1 MATPTVREWLR
12 ERPFALGLSSGF
24 FGFFAHAGL
33 VSVLEDEGLVD
44 NAARMGLY
52 LERQLSVLREKY
64 DIIQEVRVKGL
75 MCAIE
80 FAEPRGLMPK
90 MGWKLV
96 HSLDASMFPQ
106 LIVTPLLTKH
116 RILTQ
121 VAANNA
127 DIVKILP
134 PLVVGEKEIDRFV
147 KALDE
152 VVADLGRFP
161 GPVWEMGQ
169 NFVKAMRT
177 GDPRDPELAAASKL
191 A

>member
-1 MATPTVREWLR
+1 LTVI
-12 ERPFALGLSSGF
+12 
-24 FGFFAHAGL
+24 
-33 VSVLEDEGLVD
+33 EDEGLVD
-44 NAARMGLY
+44 NAARMGVY
-52 LERQLSVLREKY
+52 LEKQLGALQKKY
-64 DIIQEVRVKGL
+64 DIIKDVRVKGL

-80 FAEPRGLMPK
+80 FAEPRGMMPK

-96 HSLDASMFPQ
+96 HSLDSSMFPQ

-134 PLVVGEKEIDRFV
+134 PLIIGEKEIDRFV

-152 VVADLGRFP
+152 VVADLGKFP

-169 NFVKAMRT
+169 NFVKALRT
-177 GDPRDPELAAASKL
+177 NDPRDKELAATT
-191 A
+191 

>member
-1 MATPTVREWLR
+1 MDRCIVHSTTFGRNNLACACGLAALTVM
-12 ERPFALGLSSGF
+12 
-24 FGFFAHAGL
+24 
-33 VSVLEDEGLVD
+33 EDEGLVD
-44 NAARMGLY
+44 NAARMGAY
-52 LERQLSVLREKY
+52 LEKQLVTLQKKY
-64 DIIQEVRVKGL
+64 DIIKEVRVKGL

-80 FAEPRGLMPK
+80 FAEPGGLMPK

-96 HSLDASMFPQ
+96 HSLDSSMFPQ

-134 PLVVGEKEIDRFV
+134 PLIVGEKEIDRFV

-152 VVADLGRFP
+152 VVADLGKFP

-169 NFVKAMRT
+169 NFVKALRT
-177 GDPRDPELAAASKL
+177 SDPRDRELATA
-191 A
+191 

>member
-1 MATPTVREWLR
+1 
-12 ERPFALGLSSGF
+12 
-24 FGFFAHAGL
+24 
-33 VSVLEDEGLVD
+33 VLEEENLID
-44 NAARMGLY
+44 NAARMGAY
-52 LERQLSVLREKY
+52 LESQLTALQKKY
-64 DIIQEVRVKGL
+64 DIIKEVRVKGL

-80 FAEPRGLMPK
+80 FAEPRGMMPK

-96 HSLDASMFPQ
+96 HSLDSSMFPQ

-134 PLVVGEKEIDRFV
+134 PLVIGEKEIDRFV

-169 NFVKAMRT
+169 NFVKALRT
-177 GDPRDPELAAASKL
+177 SDPRDRELATTSS
-191 A
+191 

>member
-1 MATPTVREWLR
+1 
-12 ERPFALGLSSGF
+12 
-24 FGFFAHAGL
+24 
-33 VSVLEDEGLVD
+33 
-44 NAARMGLY
+44 
-52 LERQLSVLREKY
+52 
-64 DIIQEVRVKGL
+64 

-80 FAEPRGLMPK
+80 FAEPSGLMPK

-147 KALDE
+147 TALDS
-152 VVADLGRFP
+152 VIADLGKFP

-177 GDPRDPELAAASKL
+177 SDPRDHELAEAK
-191 A
+191 

>member
-1 MATPTVREWLR
+1 M
-12 ERPFALGLSSGF
+12 
-24 FGFFAHAGL
+24 
-33 VSVLEDEGLVD
+33 EDENLVD
-44 NAARMGLY
+44 NAAKMGAY
-52 LERQLSVLREKY
+52 LEQQLATLQRKY
-64 DIIQEVRVKGL
+64 DIIKEVRVKGL

-80 FAEPRGLMPK
+80 FAEPRGLMPR

-96 HSLDASMFPQ
+96 HSLDSSMFPQ

-134 PLVVGEKEIDRFV
+134 PLTIGEKEVDRFV
-147 KALDE
+147 TALDQ
-152 VVADLGRFP
+152 VIADLGKFP

-177 GDPRDPELAAASKL
+177 SDPRDKELAAAK
-191 A
+191 